1 MNRTRSLKRTALV
14 GMWALFFHASTW
26 GDGVPDKPADVIDW
40 VAEAWTEGGWDASLK
55 QGYMRLSG
63 DTGWHGRLI
72 GMQALV
78 RSGND
83 AVGPLVETLKHGEP
97 GMRVFA
103 AQTLG
108 YLATQVSHA
117 DLVVALGD
125 DDVAVRLYAVDALG
139 MSGAEGLGD
148 LLGPMKTP
156 DEDRDV
162 KKHIDYA
169 LLRKGTPVEGAVIAS
184 LLAWDPKTI
193 DSAVV
198 GEMAPDFELTALTG
212 ETIRLSDF
220 RGQKAVVLIF
230 IYGDT

>member
-1 MNRTRSLKRTALV
+1 MNRIVNLRQVVMVL
-14 GMWALFFHASTW
+14 MWALLSHAPTW
-26 GDGVPDKPADVIDW
+26 GDGVPDNPSDVIDW

-55 QGYMRLSG
+55 QGYMRLS
-63 DTGWHGRLI
+63 DNTGWHGRMI

-103 AQTLG
+103 AQTLS
-108 YLATQVSHA
+108 YLAPHVPHA

-125 DDVAVRLYAVDALG
+125 DEVAVRLYAVDALG
-139 MSGAEGLGD
+139 MSGAKGLKD

-169 LLRKGTPVEGAVIAS
+169 LLRKGAPVEGAVIAS
-184 LLAWDPKTI
+184 LLSWDPKTI